1 MSSDTSSNK
10 EKSKKDTESEKDKPD
25 DSKNALAVPKKRK
38 PPMLRLNSKPVLA
51 KVISTNNM
59 NVMAF
64 KARLEEGLKK

>member
-1 MSSDTSSNK
+1 M
-10 EKSKKDTESEKDKPD
+10 
-25 DSKNALAVPKKRK
+25 VPKKRK